1 MWNGLFRTRKVM
13 DKPDLG
19 EELLKA
25 MFHQELDAMPTFTDE
40 MQAHIQEELQR
51 MVDEYNEKHAND
63 KPTEE

>member
-1 MWNGLFRTRKVM
+1 MN
-13 DKPDLG
+13 KPDLG

-25 MFHQELDAMPTFTDE
+25 IFHQELDAMPTFTDE

>member
-1 MWNGLFRTRKVM
+1 MN
-13 DKPDLG
+13 KPDLG

-40 MQAHIQEELQR
+40 MQVHIQEELQR
-51 MVDEYNEKHAND
+51 MVEEYHERRINN